1 MGRHSGRN
9 GGGHP
14 SHGCCVSGSILCT
27 NHSVIKKLFWF
38 TFLPDSFILLSSTK
52 NEKTLRNFCCQGH
65 FYKLYSTEKFFFLFL
80 RRQKSPFLYFLSW
93 WTWLVF
99 ILTLVINIPKS
110 QCEANVC
117 LQLKKIVLGMD
128 GWKWQSLIFAKSP
141 CLFMTGNKRKL
152 FSSWFVNVTLSKNSF
167 LDSWKIILQMF
178 QN

>member
-1 MGRHSGRN
+1 MGRHSAGN

-14 SHGCCVSGSILCT
+14 SHGYCVSGSILCT

-52 NEKTLRNFCCQGH
+52 NEKPWEIFVVKGNFTRYILQ
-65 FYKLYSTEKFFFLFL
+65 KNSFFLFL

-117 LQLKKIVLGMD
+117 LQLKKNCLRHWWLKVTIFD
-128 GWKWQSLIFAKSP
+128 GCQISMSLYD
-141 CLFMTGNKRKL
+141 RK
-152 FSSWFVNVTLSKNSF
+152 
-167 LDSWKIILQMF
+167 
-178 QN
+178 

>member
-1 MGRHSGRN
+1 MGRHSAGN

-52 NEKTLRNFCCQGH
+52 NEKTLRNFCCQGQ
-65 FYKLYSTEKFFFLFL
+65 FYKIYSTEKFFFFLFL

-117 LQLKKIVLGMD
+117 LQLKKNCLRHWWLKVTIFD
-128 GWKWQSLIFAKSP
+128 GCQISLWQEIKENCFHLDLTMSP
-141 CLFMTGNKRKL
+141 CQRI
-152 FSSWFVNVTLSKNSF
+152 LS
-167 LDSWKIILQMF
+167 
-178 QN
+178 